1 MSDLKVRPPKKESAT
16 GVAPMALWDFGHA
29 DPALTPRKESAKVKE
44 SKSERVEIGKLK
56 LENG

>member
-1 MSDLKVRPPKKESAT
+1 VGHECSEAWRGAIYDRPAAMRIT
-16 GVAPMALWDFGHA
+16 L
-29 DPALTPRKESAKVKE
+29 RKESAKVKE